1 MKKQKGYDAAKYEPM
16 LNELVRL
23 EKKGFKGIYNGD
35 EQAIAD
41 AKKALECKRAIL
53 LANPLLDADK
63 IVAARFKVG
72 SKAHQIMTPSLGT
85 QANNWSNQESAGRE
99 GFDARSSNS
108 PICVAIY
115 RCVRSTNRKTVLPSL
130 T

>member
-1 MKKQKGYDAAKYEPM
+1 M

-99 GFDARSSNS
+99 GLRCRDRRTLQSAWRYTDASGLQTEKRFFH
-108 PICVAIY
+108 
-115 RCVRSTNRKTVLPSL
+115 R
-130 T
+130 